1 MKNAFLKRCVLTGLA
16 MGLTA
21 ISALAGDQKKDVIIP
36 RDCVVQGQE
45 VKAGNYTLEFSDD
58 RSGEAVLMKGKKE
71 VVRTPYK
78 IVDLSKQAGS
88 DVVVFSN
95 KNGTRSISRIEMK
108 GMKVAL
114 QLD

>member
-1 MKNAFLKRCVLTGLA
+1 
-16 MGLTA
+16 
-21 ISALAGDQKKDVIIP
+21 
-36 RDCVVQGQE
+36 
-45 VKAGNYTLEFSDD
+45 
-58 RSGEAVLMKGKKE
+58 